1 MTTPLYLNACSAT
14 AADCDDAALRSLLAQ
29 HQIDARRLSRL
40 TKLALAALL
49 PALAG
54 NTAAQHL
61 FLAAP
66 SGSPHKLRR
75 ALNSLNQDNLPNL
88 LDFNAALPNAALFA
102 CCRAAGISGSSVFC
116 TVSASSFMQPL
127 WLAVNTLWQQG
138 GSAWI
143 GWAYEAPPNSH
154 AADGAVWWQVGN
166 QRADGCLALLQ
177 LQTGSLNKHHDKT
190 ADYWP
195 LAHQMLLSNDILLPS
210 GGHDGVYWRRQKV

>member
-1 MTTPLYLNACSAT
+1 MTAPLYLNACSAT

-29 HQIDARRLSRL
+29 YQTDARRLSRL

-49 PALAG
+49 PALAD

-102 CCRAAGISGSSVFC
+102 CSQAAAVSGSSVFC
-116 TVSASSFMQPL
+116 TVSAPTLMQPL
-127 WLAVNTLWQQG
+127 WLAANTLWQQG

-143 GWAYEAPPNSH
+143 GWAYEAPPESGL
-154 AADGAVWWQVGN
+154 ADGALWWQIGCERGADC
-166 QRADGCLALLQ
+166 RAVLQ
-177 LQTGSLNKHHDKT
+177 LQSGSLNQDDDA
-190 ADYWP
+190 ADFWP
-195 LAHQMLLSNDILLPS
+195 HACKILQQTDALLPS
-210 GGHDGVYWRRQKV
+210 DGGNGVHWRLQKA